1 LIRTAGRS
9 ATPLDIPPLA
19 VSPPQI
25 CGGHVLL
32 NVMATIALWRDSAR
46 KPCDVIEC
54 SFSPRSP
61 LAWQYVTVPIIEDR
75 HRRVR
80 TSRLLCSGIND
91 ELWDGTGCQAGYY
104 FLGQSGDM
112 ALCAKRL
119 PRRTPPDAPHHARW
133 RSIGRRI
140 MAKGGINIRS
150 ASVQV
155 FGRRDDDPSTRSYGR
170 RPKSAKARNR
180 VMWGVA
186 VPRAMA
192 ILTRAQSCGWRN
204 GAATRRIWPRGMS
217 MMGSANERRGFCTR
231 RFCVFWC

>member
-1 LIRTAGRS
+1 MIRTAGRL

-61 LAWQYVTVPIIEDR
+61 LAWQYVTIPIIEDR
-75 HRRVR
+75 RRRVR

-112 ALCAKRL
+112 AYALNDYQGE
-119 PRRTPPDAPHHARW
+119 PPPDAPHHARW

-140 MAKGGINIRS
+140 VAMGGIKGWS
-150 ASVQV
+150 AS
-155 FGRRDDDPSTRSYGR
+155 GPSRHFAATQQFSRFRSEADIQR
-170 RPKSAKARNR
+170 AALANR
-180 VMWGVA
+180 VYEYA
-186 VPRAMA
+186 P
-192 ILTRAQSCGWRN
+192 
-204 GAATRRIWPRGMS
+204 
-217 MMGSANERRGFCTR
+217 
-231 RFCVFWC
+231 

>member
-1 LIRTAGRS
+1 MIRTAGRS

-75 HRRVR
+75 YRRVR
-80 TSRLLCSGIND
+80 TSRLRCSGIND

-119 PRRTPPDAPHHARW
+119 PRAN
-133 RSIGRRI
+133 RRLMHRI
-140 MAKGGINIRS
+140 TL
-150 ASVQV
+150 
-155 FGRRDDDPSTRSYGR
+155 D
-170 RPKSAKARNR
+170 
-180 VMWGVA
+180 GVPLGA
-186 VPRAMA
+186 D
-192 ILTRAQSCGWRN
+192 SGDGWHQ
-204 GAATRRIWPRGMS
+204 GLVRIWPIASFRGDAAIQS
-217 MMGSANERRGFCTR
+217 LSERSGHSASRAYKPGL
-231 RFCVFWC
+231 